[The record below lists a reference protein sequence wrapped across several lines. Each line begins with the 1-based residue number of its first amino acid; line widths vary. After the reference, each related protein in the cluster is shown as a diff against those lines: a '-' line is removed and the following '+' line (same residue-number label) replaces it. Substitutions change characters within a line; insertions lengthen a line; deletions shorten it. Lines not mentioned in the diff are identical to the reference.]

1 MQHLKTFRIHAVSAS
16 FAILTS
22 IALATGLSSQAAA
35 SDKNNTMDMPSVVS
49 AASAPEIPATED
61 VTHPVL
67 RLSPNDSKLL
77 KLNSD
82 AGMVVVGNPEHANII
97 ADSART
103 LVVIPR
109 RPGATFFTVLSPNG
123 EIIMRRVVIIA
134 GPEQNYV
141 RVKNTCRASGDDTCI
156 SNNVYYCPDTCH
168 EIVLS
173 QEPTSVVEFEVS
185 GNNNQGGGFTE
196 DRPITPADGAPDVD
210 ETRFEGGDGHE
221 EVGEEPE

>member
-1 MQHLKTFRIHAVSAS
+1 MQYLKTFRIRALSAS
-16 FAILTS
+16 FAIMATMMLVTGFPAETS
-22 IALATGLSSQAAA
+22 A
-35 SDKNNTMDMPSVVS
+35 SDKNKTMDMPSVVS
-49 AASAPEIPATED
+49 AASAPEMPASED

-67 RLSPNDSKLL
+67 RLSPDDSKLL
-77 KLNSD
+77 KLEHD

-109 RPGATFFTVLSPNG
+109 RPGATFFTVLSQDG
-123 EIIMRRVVIIA
+123 DLIMRRVVIVA

-141 RVKNTCRASGDDTCI
+141 RVKNACRASGDDTCR
-156 SNNVYYCPDTCH
+156 SNHVYYCPDTCH

-185 GNNNQGGGFTE
+185 GGQNQSAGFTE
-196 DRPITPADGAPDVD
+196 DRPITAADGAPEVD
-210 ETRFEGGDGHE
+210 DTRFEGGDGYE